1 MTNPRNALT
10 RTSAPGAP
18 RWSTGVIGLPR
29 GLSDAELAR
38 TALVGHVPLSYGE
51 LTHRVDALAVR
62 LRTATDGPGE
72 RIAIWLGK
80 QPRYVEAILA
90 TLEAGCVYVPLDGGQ
105 PAGRVTTILGD
116 AEPTVLFT
124 DRARLRQLPTG
135 SLPPSLRAIVLV
147 DSPVAADDFPHADG
161 GVGDAD
167 EVSGG
172 AAVIAPPVDSDG
184 APVPVHGW
192 AEFTARQA
200 GGAVL
205 PAARRAGPDD
215 LAALLYTSGS
225 TGVPKGVK
233 ISHRNLANF
242 AGWALEELDLGPSDV
257 FSGHA
262 SFNFDL
268 STFDLFAALGARA
281 ALWVIPDAL
290 TKDVTAL
297 ADGIRRYG
305 VTVWYSVPSILHL
318 LTVSGALAGSGTDS
332 LRYVVFAG
340 EVFPIGQLRALAATL
355 PKGTGLYNFYGP
367 TETNVCTFHRVT
379 PDDLER
385 DAPLP
390 IGAPIKGAHVWV
402 EDEKGNPVKAPGE
415 IGELVVA
422 GECVTPG
429 YWGREHEPA
438 ATDHRRGHHRT
449 GDLVSHADGRLRYR
463 GRKDRMVKLSGY
475 RVELGEIEAAVL
487 RHPSIKDAAVTVTGS
502 SASTAG
508 TGTDGGGRTG
518 IAVHYVLRPGAEQP
532 GLLQLK
538 RHCAQRLP
546 PYMLPN
552 SAVRLDALP
561 RNANGKTDYRAL
573 ADAAE
578 TPPA

>member
-1 MTNPRNALT
+1 M
-10 RTSAPGAP
+10 
-18 RWSTGVIGLPR
+18 VGLPR

-38 TALVGHVPLSYGE
+38 TALVGHMPVSYGE

-90 TLEAGCVYVPLDGGQ
+90 ALEAGCVYVPLDGGQ

-116 AEPTVLFT
+116 AAPTVLFT
-124 DRARLRQLPTG
+124 DRDRLRQLAAS
-135 SLPPSLRAIVLV
+135 SLPPSLRAIVLA
-147 DSPVAADDFPHADG
+147 DEPGEPAADDVP
-161 GVGDAD
+161 D
-167 EVSGG
+167 E
-172 AAVIAPPVDSDG
+172 AAAIAPPVDSEG

-192 AEFTARQA
+192 AEFTAHHA
-200 GGAVL
+200 VGAVL

-290 TKDVTAL
+290 AKDVTAL
-297 ADGIRRYG
+297 ADGIRGYG

-318 LTVSGALAGSGTDS
+318 LTVSGALAENGTDS

-355 PKGTGLYNFYGP
+355 PEGTGLYNFYGP

-379 PDDLER
+379 PADLER
-385 DAPLP
+385 DTPPP

-402 EDEKGNPVKAPGE
+402 EDDEGNPVKDPRE

-438 ATDHRRGHHRT
+438 AADHRKGHHRT
-449 GDLVSHADGRLRYR
+449 GDLVSHSDGRLLYR

-487 RHPSIKDAAVTVTGS
+487 NHPAIKDAAVTVTGGS
-502 SASTAG
+502 GSTG
-508 TGTDGGGRTG
+508 GSGGSGGRTG
-518 IAVHYVLRPGAEQP
+518 IAVHYVLHPDAKQP
-532 GLLQLK
+532 NLLQLK
-538 RHCAQRLP
+538 RHCAQHLP
-546 PYMLPN
+546 PYMLPH

-573 ADAAE
+573 AAEPDA
-578 TPPA
+578 PSP